1 MLFTHGRLKETRH
14 GEKADGVRVRVHAF
28 NSSKDSVS
36 GIEHGITH
44 IKSVRSHPNVS
55 VSVHDFVFALL

>member
-1 MLFTHGRLKETRH
+1 MKETRH
-14 GEKADGVRVRVHAF
+14 GEKADGVRVRVRVRVF

-36 GIEHGITH
+36 GIEHGIADV
-44 IKSVRSHPNVS
+44 KS

>member
-1 MLFTHGRLKETRH
+1 MR
-14 GEKADGVRVRVHAF
+14 VRVRVRVF

-36 GIEHGITH
+36 GIEHGIADV
-44 IKSVRSHPNVS
+44 KS